1 MQRHRVSTLRCG
13 DFTGDRHVSS
23 FNLGMIDILIYQC
36 VNQAGTGWR
45 AMLDQ
50 ATIGEDAAGS
60 LSPRKGRRPGLPGL
74 PQQSRASASSIVETD
89 LRDAIIAMA
98 LTPGMPLNEKELTAR
113 HGFSRT
119 PVREALIRLK
129 EEGLVEIFP
138 QAGTFVSRIPAAA
151 IAEAVIIREALESA
165 AAVRVARGDDKSSL
179 DRLDSLISDQHEAA
193 ARGDQEAFHNADEA
207 FHAAISEAAGFPG
220 IWRLAQTAKT
230 QIDRARRLT
239 LPVPGR
245 MEMVIA
251 EHLRIVDAMRRG
263 DEIGVRQAIALHVG
277 TILPD
282 LERLVRDYPDYFI

>member
-1 MQRHRVSTLRCG
+1 
-13 DFTGDRHVSS
+13 
-23 FNLGMIDILIYQC
+23 
-36 VNQAGTGWR
+36 
-45 AMLDQ
+45 MLDQ
-50 ATIGEDAAGS
+50 ATTGDEAEGRGS
-60 LSPRKGRRPGLPGL
+60 LRKGRRPGIPGTMA
-74 PQQSRASASSIVETD
+74 QARASASSLVETD
-89 LRDAIIAMA
+89 LRNAIIAMV
-98 LTPGMPLNEKELTAR
+98 LTPGTALNEKELTSR
-113 HGFSRT
+113 HGISRT

-151 IAEAVIIREALESA
+151 IPEAVVIREALESA
-165 AAVRVARGDDKSSL
+165 AAVRVARRADKSSL
-179 DRLDSLISDQHEAA
+179 DRLDSFIANQHEAA

-207 FHAAISEAAGFPG
+207 FHAAISEAAGYPG

-263 DEIGVRQAIALHVG
+263 DEIGVRHAIALHVG